1 MALRQRRFAVVR
13 AAQCTSRPHRKNI
26 SQSITVSAD
35 FWRRRAHFDRIMLS
49 LKG

>member
-13 AAQCTSRPHRKNI
+13 AAECTSRPHRKNI
-26 SQSITVSAD
+26 SQSIAVSAD
-35 FWRRRAHFDRIMLS
+35 FSRRRAYFDRIMLA